1 MSPSKGEAT
10 RQRIVDVALEL
21 FTERGYDATTMR
33 AIAERAGVSAG
44 NAYQYFAGKD
54 HLVLAFYERSQL
66 EHGEAAERALLAGRD
81 FEQRLHGV
89 LTARIDTMEPYRAF
103 AASFFR
109 TAADPDSPLSPF
121 SEASGPARA
130 MSTALYAE
138 ALSGSSLRVPDR
150 LREELPE
157 LLWLYQMGVVL
168 FWVYDRSPGSRR
180 THLLVDRS
188 VPIVVRL
195 VGLARYRVLRSLVD
209 DVLTLFRDLRGAP

>member
-1 MSPSKGEAT
+1 MAPTKGEAT

-21 FTERGYDATTMR
+21 FTELGYDATTMR
-33 AIAERAGVSAG
+33 AIAERAGVSTG

-66 EHGEAAERALLAGRD
+66 EHGEAAAGALAASRD
-81 FEQRLHGV
+81 FERRLHGV
-89 LTARIDTMEPYRAF
+89 LTARIDTMQPYRAF

-109 TAADPDSPLSPF
+109 TASDPDSPLSPF
-121 SEASGPARA
+121 SDASGPARA

-138 ALSGSSLRVPDR
+138 ALRGSSLRLPGA
-150 LREELPE
+150 LRDELPG
-157 LLWLYQMGVVL
+157 LLWLFQMGVVL

-180 THLLVDRS
+180 TYLLVDRS

-195 VGLARYRVLRSLVD
+195 VGLARYRLLRPLVD
-209 DVLTLFRDLRGAP
+209 DVLSLLRDLRGRS